1 MHKKLKYKY
10 NIFFYNICFIA
21 KKKKKKKNIQEP
33 KEYGEEK
40 KTMYIVTTMTI
51 NSGMDLL
58 PVTPHAP
65 DQSNKKPL
73 NKTTKRVL
81 VV

>member
-1 MHKKLKYKY
+1 M
-10 NIFFYNICFIA
+10 FYCQ
-21 KKKKKKKNIQEP
+21 KKKKNIQEP

-65 DQSNKKPL
+65 DQSNKEPL
-73 NKTTKRVL
+73 NKATKRVL

>member
-1 MHKKLKYKY
+1 M
-10 NIFFYNICFIA
+10 FYC
-21 KKKKKKKNIQEP
+21 KKKKKK
-33 KEYGEEK
+33 
-40 KTMYIVTTMTI
+40 TTYIETTMTI